1 MMQQVSVS
9 LFGFVFNIVDIIVFV
24 LMIVGGISG
33 AFVGFAQTFC
43 RRGGYLIGFA
53 TALLLTRW
61 AQPLLSD
68 ALGLNVFLSS
78 FLSFVLLFLI
88 GYTLVRLFG
97 SMLEN
102 AFEAIGLGGINA
114 FLGFVWGVCEMVI
127 VSAFIL
133 FFLESISL
141 GELAPFL
148 EQSLFVNSFVHRFM
162 PDTVRIIKETTSSL

>member
-33 AFVGFAQTFC
+33 AFVGFAQTFT
-43 RRGGYLIGFA
+43 RRGGYLIGFM

-61 AQPLLSD
+61 MQPFLSD
-68 ALGLNVFLSS
+68 TLGLSVFFSS
-78 FLSFVLLFLI
+78 LLSFVLLFII
-88 GYTLVRLFG
+88 GYTLIRLFG

-102 AFEAIGLGGINA
+102 AFEAIGLGGVNA

-133 FFLESISL
+133 FFLESTSL
-141 GELAPFL
+141 SELTPYL
-148 EQSLFVNSFVHRFM
+148 EQSQFVLSFVHRFM
-162 PDTVRIIKETTSSL
+162 PDTVRIIKETASSL